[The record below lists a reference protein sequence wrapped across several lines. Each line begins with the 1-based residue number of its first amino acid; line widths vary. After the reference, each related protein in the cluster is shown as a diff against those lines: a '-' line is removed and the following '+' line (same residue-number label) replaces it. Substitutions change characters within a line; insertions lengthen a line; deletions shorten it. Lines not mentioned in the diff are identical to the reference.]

1 MMMFLIFYK
10 LMYICTIVCFDVII
24 DCYCG
29 LDVIYFW
36 NFGNILCVVIFL
48 VKICNFLGF
57 DGRFNDWG
65 FFVVLLI
72 L

>member
-10 LMYICTIVCFDVII
+10 LMYICTIVRFDVII

-29 LDVIYFW
+29 LDVIYFR

-57 DGRFNDWG
+57 AEDLMIGG
-65 FFVVLLI
+65 FL
-72 L
+72 